1 MKIPNEFFCTFHIPK
16 TQIIKCLFIRGG
28 RRLTVVHALFDKAPW
43 ESIDIT
49 SHIACNKF
57 ACFIFFSNESGLKN
71 SYFHYWISGISRPEM
86 NPFGAEMPEHWPDDR
101 GKIPLKPDLLV
112 QRTASKVWF
121 ILKKTQLPEHWTDDG
136 QERFHLNLFEI
147 LWESIFGLNSKW

>member
-57 ACFIFFSNESGLKN
+57 ACFFILFQWKWAEEFIFPLLDIRDLTAGNESIWCRDARTLTGRSRKDSTQTRPPSPTHSFQSMIYLKKN
-71 SYFHYWISGISRPEM
+71 STARTLNGRWTRKISLESLWDSLGI
-86 NPFGAEMPEHWPDDR
+86 NLW
-101 GKIPLKPDLLV
+101 LKL
-112 QRTASKVWF
+112 
-121 ILKKTQLPEHWTDDG
+121 
-136 QERFHLNLFEI
+136 
-147 LWESIFGLNSKW
+147 

>member
-49 SHIACNKF
+49 SHSACNKF
-57 ACFIFFSNESGLKN
+57 ACFIFFSNESVLKN

-121 ILKKTQLPEHWTDDG
+121 ILKKNSTARTLNGRWTRKISFESLWDSLG
-136 QERFHLNLFEI
+136 INLW
-147 LWESIFGLNSKW
+147 LKL